1 MVAVVRTLMVLLLH
15 QVLVGGTSGLIPDTG
30 RRKHAESGRQTPGQS
45 ESFLNDFELRL
56 LNMFGLKRRPTPS
69 KTAIV
74 PQYMLDLYHLHSE
87 NGDHSTKR
95 MKHVMARHAETAAS
109 RSNTI
114 RSFHHEEALEALS
127 SLKGR
132 TTQQFFFN
140 VSFIPSGES
149 VHAAELRL
157 FREQVLDSGRGSRG
171 DVGVNVN
178 GSASGR
184 QHRINVYEVFHPAG
198 SSGGDGDDGAD
209 HQEAL
214 VRLMDTRLVQDS
226 HSRWESFD
234 VGAAV
239 TRWTSGAAPNH
250 GLMVEVLH
258 PEGGDAETH
267 GDGVNNDNNNNKN
280 RSGGSRRR
288 HVRVSRSLHGG
299 DEDSWAQARPLLVTY
314 SHDGQGGGGANM
326 RSRRDKRQA
335 GAGAGGRRGGGGGG
349 GSGGK
354 QRKKHPR
361 ASCRRHPLY
370 VDFSDVGW
378 NEWIVAPPG
387 YHAFFCHGECPFP
400 LAEHLNSTNHAI
412 VQTLVNSVNGHIP
425 RACCVPSQLSPIS
438 LLYLDEY
445 EKVILKNYQD
455 MVVEGCGCR

>member
-15 QVLVGGTSGLIPDTG
+15 QVLIGGTSGLIPDTG

-95 MKHVMARHAETAAS
+95 MRNVMARHAETAAS

-114 RSFHHEEALEALS
+114 RSFHHEESLEALS

-149 VHAAELRL
+149 VNAAELRL
-157 FREQVLDSGRGSRG
+157 FREQVLDSGDGSQG
-171 DVGVNVN
+171 N
-178 GSASGR
+178 GSMSGQ
-184 QHRINVYEVFHPAG
+184 QHRINVYEVFHPAKS
-198 SSGGDGDDGAD
+198 SSGDGVD

-239 TRWTSGAAPNH
+239 QRWTSGTAPNH
-250 GLMVEVLH
+250 GLMVEVVH
-258 PEGGDAETH
+258 PEGDSETEIDDA
-267 GDGVNNDNNNNKN
+267 NNNNNKN
-280 RSGGSRRR
+280 KSGSSRR
-288 HVRVSRSLHGG
+288 HVRMSRSLHG

-314 SHDGQGGGGANM
+314 SHDGQGGATM
-326 RSRRDKRQA
+326 RSRREKRQA
-335 GAGAGGRRGGGGGG
+335 VPGRRG
-349 GSGGK
+349 SAGGK
-354 QRKKHPR
+354 PRKKHTR
-361 ASCRRHPLY
+361 SCRRHPLY

-387 YHAFFCHGECPFP
+387 YHAFYCLGECPFP

-425 RACCVPSQLSPIS
+425 RACCVPSELSPIS